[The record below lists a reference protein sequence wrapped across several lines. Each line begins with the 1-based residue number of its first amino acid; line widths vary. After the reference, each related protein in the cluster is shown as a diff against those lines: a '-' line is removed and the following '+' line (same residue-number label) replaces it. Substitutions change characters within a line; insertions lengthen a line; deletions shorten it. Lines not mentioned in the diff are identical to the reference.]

1 MNERA
6 RLALLCL
13 AFAALAPGVWHVAA
27 ALPAF
32 GAPTSLYG
40 QTVNALLPHAR
51 TVSNMVA
58 AVNFDVRGIDTL
70 GEESMLLGAVT
81 GAVVLLR
88 GSRGEDRAGHAARVP
103 GRNPV
108 DRADATVL
116 VCRIAGTVTL
126 VFGLYVSLHGT
137 VTPGGG
143 FQGGVIC
150 ASALLLVYLGDGYD
164 AWRSVAR
171 APTLALIEGGGAL
184 VFVAAAGL
192 PLLAGHAALANLLPF
207 GTWRDP
213 FSGGTMLVG
222 NGAVSLAVT
231 GSFGLLLLEFMEE
244 TRAPADDE
252 VLEGKVEG
260 ADG

>member
-1 MNERA
+1 MSERW
-6 RLALLCL
+6 RLALLCI
-13 AFAALAPGVWHVAA
+13 AFAVLAPGVWHVAT

-32 GAPTSLYG
+32 GYPTSLYG

-51 TVSNMVA
+51 DVPNMVA
-58 AVNFDVRGIDTL
+58 AINFDVRGIDTL
-70 GEESMLLGAVT
+70 GEESMLLCAVV

-88 GSRGEDRAGHAARVP
+88 GARGEDRAGRAGSVP

-116 VCRIAGTVTL
+116 VCRVAGTVTL
-126 VFGLYVSLHGT
+126 LFGLYVTLHGT
-137 VTPGGG
+137 LTPGGG

-171 APTLALIEGGGAL
+171 APALALLEGVGAL

-192 PLLAGHAALANLLPF
+192 PLLAGKAALANVLPL
-207 GTWRDP
+207 GTWRDL

-222 NGAVSLAVT
+222 NDAVALAVT
-231 GSFGLLLLEFMEE
+231 GSFALLLLEFMEE
-244 TRAPADDE
+244 TRAPADGE
-252 VLEGKVEG
+252 IIEGQVEG
-260 ADG
+260 ADR